1 MNYIITEEQEKRLV
15 KGWKIREGQL
25 TKIFNFETYKDVLKF
40 VNKVG
45 LIAEKQ
51 NHHPDMLVKYNS
63 VKVSLFDHEANKV
76 SEKCHNLAHLI
87 NKI

>member
-1 MNYIITEEQEKRLV
+1 MYYIITEEQEKRLV
-15 KGWKIREGQL
+15 KGWKITNGQL
-25 TKIFNFETYKDVLKF
+25 TKTFEFENYKDVLKF

-45 LIAEKQ
+45 SIAEKQ
-51 NHHPDMLVKYNS
+51 NHHPDMLVKFNS

-76 SEKCHNLAHLI
+76 SEKCHELANLI

>member
-25 TKIFNFETYKDVLKF
+25 TKIFDFETYKDVLKF

-76 SEKCHNLAHLI
+76 SDKCHNLAHLI

>member
-1 MNYIITEEQEKRLV
+1 MYYIITEEQEKRLV
-15 KGWKIREGQL
+15 KGWKVNEGQL
-25 TKIFNFETYKDVLKF
+25 TKTFNFGTYKDVLKF

-76 SEKCHNLAHLI
+76 SDKCHNLAHLI

>member
-1 MNYIITEEQEKRLV
+1 MYYIITEEQEKRLV
-15 KGWKIREGQL
+15 KGWKVSEGQL
-25 TKIFNFETYKDVLKF
+25 TKTFNFETYKDVLKF
-40 VNKVG
+40 VKKVG

-63 VKVSLFDHEANKV
+63 VKILLFDHEANKV
-76 SEKCHNLAHLI
+76 SDKCHKLANLI

>member
-1 MNYIITEEQEKRLV
+1 MYYIITEEQEKRLV
-15 KGWKIREGQL
+15 KGWKKTNGQL
-25 TKIFNFETYKDVLKF
+25 TKTFEFENYKDVLKF

-45 LIAEKQ
+45 SIAEKE
-51 NHHPDMLVKYNS
+51 NHHPDMLVKFNS

-76 SEKCHNLAHLI
+76 SEKCHKLANLI

>member
-1 MNYIITEEQEKRLV
+1 MYYIITEEQEKKLV
-15 KGWKIREGQL
+15 KGWKINERQL
-25 TKIFNFETYKDVLKF
+25 TKTFDFETYKDVLKF

-76 SEKCHNLAHLI
+76 SNKCHNLASLI

>member
-1 MNYIITEEQEKRLV
+1 MYYIITEEQEKRLV
-15 KGWKIREGQL
+15 KGWKINDGQL
-25 TKIFNFETYKDVLKF
+25 KKTFNFETYKDVLKF

-45 LIAEKQ
+45 SIAEKE

-63 VKVSLFDHEANKV
+63 VNISLFDHDANKV
-76 SEKCHNLAHLI
+76 SNRCHKLANLI

>member
-1 MNYIITEEQEKRLV
+1 MYYIITEEQEKRLV
-15 KGWKIREGQL
+15 KGWKINDGQL
-25 TKIFNFETYKDVLKF
+25 KKTFNFETYKDVLKF

-45 LIAEKQ
+45 SIAEKE
-51 NHHPDMLVKYNS
+51 NHHPDMLVKFNS

-76 SEKCHNLAHLI
+76 SAKCHKLANLI

>member
-1 MNYIITEEQEKRLV
+1 MYYIITEEQEKRLV
-15 KGWKIREGQL
+15 KGWKINNGQL
-25 TKIFNFETYKDVLKF
+25 EKTFNFETYKDVLKF

-45 LIAEKQ
+45 SIAEKE

-63 VKVSLFDHEANKV
+63 VKILLFDHEANKV
-76 SEKCHNLAHLI
+76 SDKCHNLANLI

>member
-1 MNYIITEEQEKRLV
+1 MYYIITEEQEKRLV
-15 KGWKIREGQL
+15 KGWKITDGKL
-25 TKIFNFETYKDVLKF
+25 TKNFNFENYKNVLKF

-45 LIAEKQ
+45 LIAEEQ

-63 VKVSLFDHEANKV
+63 VIVSLFDHEANEV
-76 SEKCHNLAHLI
+76 SNKCYKLANRI

>member
-1 MNYIITEEQEKRLV
+1 MYYIITEEQEKRLV
-15 KGWKIREGQL
+15 KGWKISKGQL

-63 VKVSLFDHEANKV
+63 VKVFLFDHEANKV
-76 SEKCHNLAHLI
+76 SNKCHNLARLI

>member
-1 MNYIITEEQEKRLV
+1 MYYIITEEQEKRLV
-15 KGWKIREGQL
+15 KGWKKTNGQL
-25 TKIFNFETYKDVLKF
+25 TKTFEFENYKDVLKF

-45 LIAEKQ
+45 SIAEKQ
-51 NHHPDMLVKYNS
+51 NHHPDMLVKFNS

-76 SEKCHNLAHLI
+76 SEKCHELANLI

>member
-25 TKIFNFETYKDVLKF
+25 TKIFDFETYKDVLKF

-63 VKVSLFDHEANKV
+63 VKDSLFDHEDNKV
-76 SEKCHNLAHLI
+76 SDKCHNLAHLI

>member
-1 MNYIITEEQEKRLV
+1 MYYIITEEQEKRLV
-15 KGWKIREGQL
+15 KGWKLTNGKL
-25 TKIFNFETYKDVLKF
+25 TKTFEFENYKNVLQF

-51 NHHPDMLVKYNS
+51 NHHPDMLVKFNS
-63 VKVSLFDHEANKV
+63 VKVSLFDHEADKV
-76 SEKCHNLAHLI
+76 SEKCHKLANLI

>member
-1 MNYIITEEQEKRLV
+1 MYYIITEEQEKRLV
-15 KGWKIREGQL
+15 KGWKVSEGQL
-25 TKIFNFETYKDVLKF
+25 TKTFNFETYKDVLKF

-63 VKVSLFDHEANKV
+63 VKISLFDHEDNKV
-76 SEKCHNLAHLI
+76 SDKCHKLANLI

>member
-1 MNYIITEEQEKRLV
+1 MYYIITEEQEKKLV
-15 KGWKIREGQL
+15 KGWKINERQL
-25 TKIFNFETYKDVLKF
+25 TKTFDFETYKDVLKF

-76 SEKCHNLAHLI
+76 SNKCHNLAILI

>member
-1 MNYIITEEQEKRLV
+1 MYYIITEVQEKKLV
-15 KGWKIREGQL
+15 KGWKINERQL
-25 TKIFNFETYKDVLKF
+25 TKTFDFETYKDVLKF

-76 SEKCHNLAHLI
+76 SNKCHNLASLI